1 MLSLALGGRLNRLWC
16 GAKDSPVRFREK
28 NRERRPGP
36 FVFAR
41 MTPWFKRLSPPALCA
56 MFALAGGMMAGTT
69 AVYGLRQNS
78 YGPVDP
84 PMLISRSGNSGY
96 GSGYAAGNTT
106 DEGYDAGAAAGCEGC
121 SERDL
126 GYRWATLQAIQ
137 SATEC
142 PNDSWGFRRGCL
154 DYTGGV

>member
-1 MLSLALGGRLNRLWC
+1 MLSLRLGRRLNRLWC
-16 GAKDSPVRFREK
+16 GAKDSPGRFREK
-28 NRERRPGP
+28 NWERGLGA
-36 FVFAR
+36 FVFAA

-56 MFALAGGMMAGTT
+56 MFALAGGLMAGTT

-78 YGPVDP
+78 YGPIDP
-84 PMLISRSGNSGY
+84 PALISRNGDADYSSSASFDG
-96 GSGYAAGNTT
+96 
-106 DEGYDAGAAAGCEGC
+106 GYDAGAAAGCDGC

-126 GYRWATLQAIQ
+126 GYRWATLQAIR